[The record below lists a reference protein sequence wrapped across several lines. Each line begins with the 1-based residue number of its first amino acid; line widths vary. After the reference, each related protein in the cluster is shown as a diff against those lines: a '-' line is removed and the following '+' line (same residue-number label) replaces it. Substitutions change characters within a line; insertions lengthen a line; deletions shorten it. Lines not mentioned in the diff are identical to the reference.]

1 MAVSS
6 YNAIGTVTL
15 SSGQT
20 QVTFPNIPQ
29 IYTDLVVVVEGAGST
44 GGDLKFTLNGDAAT
58 NYSTTWFSGDGSTA
72 TSLRHNN
79 YAYAEADRW
88 ESVTTTLGATMH
100 ILDVMNYSNSTTF
113 KTTLIRSNSA
123 AAGTSALVSLY
134 RSTAAITSMTLF
146 LSGGTFSTG
155 STFSLYGVGAN
166 QLKASGGD
174 IIVSDGTYWY
184 HAFLASGTFTPNSTL
199 SCEALVVAGGGG
211 GGQDGGGG
219 GAGGVFYA
227 TAQSLS
233 SAQTVTI
240 GGGGAGGV
248 VGGSGNGKGAN
259 GSNSQFGSLTVGVG
273 GGGGGSASNVNPGN
287 GGSGGGGQRNSSNAG
302 GTSTQTGTGGTG
314 YGFAGGS
321 GLNTGPAYGAGGGG
335 GAGAAGGNGTSTAG
349 GAGGIGLSTWSTWL
363 NTTSTGV
370 AGYIAGGG
378 GGATYNNSNFG
389 AGGAGGGAAAMVNNP
404 AAAVS
409 NSGGGGGG
417 SSLTA
422 GGAGGSGLVIVRYAV

>member
-6 YNAIGTVTL
+6 YNAIGTIAV
-15 SSGQT
+15 SSSQT
-20 QVTFPNIPQ
+20 EITFSNIPQ
-29 IYTDLVVVVEGAGST
+29 IYTDLILVATVKTSAT
-44 GGDLKFTLNGDAAT
+44 PDLWIRVNGDSGS
-58 NYSTTWFSGDGSTA
+58 NYSYTELDG
-72 TSLRHNN
+72 N
-79 YAYAEADRW
+79 
-88 ESVTTTLGATMH
+88 
-100 ILDVMNYSNSTTF
+100 
-113 KTTLIRSNSA
+113 
-123 AAGTSALVSLY
+123 GT
-134 RSTAAITSMTLF
+134 
-146 LSGGTFSTG
+146 STG
-155 STFSLYGVGAN
+155 STSANNQTNGLLTDWYGTPTTDNSHICIVNFNNYSNNLTYKTAISRANRASSGVDAVVSMWRSLSAINSLTLRFSNGATTFSQGTVISLYGVGAN
-166 QLKASGGD
+166 QLKASGGN

-184 HAFLASGTFTPNSTL
+184 HAFTSSGTFTPNSTL
-199 SCEALVVAGGGG
+199 SCDVLVVAGGGG

-233 SAQTVTI
+233 STQTVTI
-240 GGGGAGGV
+240 GGGGAGG
-248 VGGSGNGKGAN
+248 SLNKGTN

-287 GGSGGGGQRNSSNAG
+287 GGSGGGGQRNTSNAG

-321 GLNTGPAYGAGGGG
+321 GLYASPAYGAGGGG
-335 GAGAAGGNGTSTAG
+335 GASAAGGNGTSTAG
-349 GAGGIGLSTWSTWL
+349 GAGGAGLSTWSAWL
-363 NTTSTGV
+363 NTTNTGV

-417 SSLTA
+417 SSATT
-422 GGAGGSGLVIVRYAV
+422 GGAGGSGLVIVRYAI